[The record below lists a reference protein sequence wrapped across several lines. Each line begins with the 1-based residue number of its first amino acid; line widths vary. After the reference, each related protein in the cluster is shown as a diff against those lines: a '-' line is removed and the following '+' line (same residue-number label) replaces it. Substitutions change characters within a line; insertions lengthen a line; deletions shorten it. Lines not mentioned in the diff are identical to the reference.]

1 MKICA
6 SLGRPS
12 DMQEALGA
20 DMVEVRTDIL
30 GSVPDTKGMEM
41 VVTFRDGFDASLL
54 PEGFSGIIDAGTE
67 KLHDVPFR
75 TICSVHDYD
84 KTPSG
89 QTISR
94 TLNAM
99 SSDIS
104 KGAYMV
110 RNFED
115 LAHLLEAS
123 RDTKKEHVIL
133 GMGALGTVTRIRQRI
148 MGNSFTFAYVSEP
161 TAPGQLSLRE
171 MRKLGDECMIT
182 GIVGDPL
189 EHSRSP
195 AMHAAAYAAS
205 GVNGKY
211 LIFRSP
217 SLARIEDCIRGYDV
231 RGINVTIPYK
241 ESILGHLDVLDAD
254 AEKAGAVNT
263 IVNESGRL
271 KGYNTDIHGI
281 EAAFKNIKCQMKGK
295 RVLVMGSGG
304 AARACIIASMRN
316 GAEVSITGRNSLT
329 VSRLSSE
336 FGIESIGNGLADLS
350 KHDIL
355 VNSTPI
361 GMYGEG
367 DYPADIRALRGEH
380 TVLDMVYGAETE
392 LIREATSKGCRIA
405 RGEDMLA
412 MQGARAFELWT
423 GISGMFDVMRAEIRS

>member
-12 DMQEALGA
+12 DMHEALEA

-30 GSVPDTKGMEM
+30 GSVPDTKGMET

-54 PEGFSGIIDAGTE
+54 PEDFSGIVDAGTE
-67 KLHDVPFR
+67 TFHDIPFR

-99 SSDIS
+99 PSDIS

-110 RNFED
+110 RDFED
-115 LAHLLEAS
+115 LVHLLEAS

-133 GMGALGTVTRIRQRI
+133 GMGALGTVTRIRQKI
-148 MGNSFTFAYVSEP
+148 LGNSFTFAYVSEP

-195 AMHAAAYAAS
+195 AMHEAAYAES

-211 LIFRSP
+211 LVFRSP
-217 SLARIEDCIRGYDV
+217 SLVSIEDCIRGYEI
-231 RGINVTIPYK
+231 RGMNVTIPYK
-241 ESILGHLDVLDAD
+241 ESIIGHLDVLDAD
-254 AEKAGAVNT
+254 AEDAGAVNT

-271 KGYNTDIHGI
+271 KGYNTDIHGV
-281 EAAFKNIKCQMKGK
+281 EAAFQNIKCQMKGK

-304 AARACIIASMRN
+304 AARACIIASLRS
-316 GAEVSITGRNSLT
+316 GAEVSITGRNNLT

-336 FGIESIGNGLADLS
+336 FGIESIGKDLADLS
-350 KHDIL
+350 KYDIL

-367 DYPADIRALRGEH
+367 KYPADIRGLTGEH
-380 TVLDMVYGAETE
+380 TVLDMVYGADTD

-405 RGEDMLA
+405 TGEDMLA

-423 GISGMFDVMRAEIRS
+423 GISGMFDIMRAQIHS

>member
-12 DMQEALGA
+12 DMLEALGA

-30 GSVPDTKGMEM
+30 GHLPDTKGIET

-54 PEGFSGIIDAGTE
+54 PEGFSGIVDAGTE
-67 KLHDVPFR
+67 MLHDVPFR
-75 TICSVHDYD
+75 TISSVHDYD
-84 KTPSG
+84 KTPAG
-89 QTISR
+89 QVISD
-94 TLNAM
+94 TLNTM

-110 RNFED
+110 RDFED
-115 LAHLLEAS
+115 LAHILEAS
-123 RDTKKEHVIL
+123 RETKKEHVIL
-133 GMGALGTVTRIRQRI
+133 GMGALGTVTRIRQKI
-148 MGNSFTFAYVSEP
+148 LGNSFTFAYVSGP
-161 TAPGQLSLRE
+161 TAPGQLSLGE
-171 MRKLGDECMIT
+171 MRRLGDDCMIT

-195 AMHAAAYAAS
+195 AMHQAAYDAS

-217 SLARIEDCIRGYDV
+217 SLARIEDCIRGYDI
-231 RGINVTIPYK
+231 RGMNVTIPYK
-241 ESILGHLDVLDAD
+241 ESIMGHLDALDAD

-263 IVNESGRL
+263 IANESGRL

-281 EAAFKNIKCQMKGK
+281 EAAFQNIRCQMNGK
-295 RVLVMGSGG
+295 KVLLMGSGG
-304 AARACIIASMRN
+304 AARACIIASLRN
-316 GAEVSITGRNSLT
+316 GAEVSITGRNGLT

-336 FGIESIGNGLADLS
+336 FGIEPIEKGSADLS
-350 KHDIL
+350 RYEII

-367 DYPADIRALRGEH
+367 EYPADIRGLTGDS
-380 TVLDMVYGAETE
+380 TVLDMVYGADTG
-392 LIREATSKGCRIA
+392 LISEARSKGCRIA
-405 RGEDMLA
+405 TGEDMLA
-412 MQGARAFELWT
+412 MQGARAFEIWT
-423 GISGMFDVMRAEIRS
+423 GVSGMFDIMRAEIRS